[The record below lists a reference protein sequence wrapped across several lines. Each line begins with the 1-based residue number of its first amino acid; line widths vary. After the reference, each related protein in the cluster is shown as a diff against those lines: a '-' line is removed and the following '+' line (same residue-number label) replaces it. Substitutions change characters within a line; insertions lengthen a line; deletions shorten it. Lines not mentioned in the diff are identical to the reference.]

1 MSGNQTTWANS
12 PWATL
17 FIRKLMQNNVFR
29 NKFINR
35 YADEMNSRYLAE
47 NVTSHFLDIYE
58 NMYNE
63 MSNHI
68 ERWIESEP
76 WVQKILYIII

>member
-1 MSGNQTTWANS
+1 
-12 PWATL
+12 
-17 FIRKLMQNNVFR
+17 MQNNVFR

-47 NVTSHFLDIYE
+47 NVTSHFLDIHE

-63 MSNHI
+63 MSDHI

-76 WVQKILYIII
+76 SGFRKYCISVCRKHE